1 MCRSKLNFGKMP
13 RNGQHTVRAEENTN
27 TTSSEDDR
35 CSHMMFTVKGKACKP
50 IVQTISINGVG
61 VDMGIDTGAAY
72 SVITQTTY
80 QRIAQMEGVRD
91 MEASDLNLK
100 SYSGDLIRVLDQLP
114 VVILLGENSVSCTY
128 KL

>member
-1 MCRSKLNFGKMP
+1 
-13 RNGQHTVRAEENTN
+13 
-27 TTSSEDDR
+27 
-35 CSHMMFTVKGKACKP
+35 
-50 IVQTISINGVG
+50 
-61 VDMGIDTGAAY
+61 MGIDTGAAY